1 MKKYL
6 ISAVFALLPMMGF
19 AAGSAVSLDS
29 IEVDAS
35 DKTSLQL
42 GAQTYMDYCMG
53 CHSLKYARYNRVAR
67 DLGIPEDKFR
77 ATLMHSDAA
86 FGSLMDNAM
95 PGKQSK
101 AWFGTTP
108 PDLTLVTRLRG
119 TDWLYS
125 YMRGFYVDASRPWGV
140 NNLVF
145 KDVGMPH
152 VLAELQGVC
161 AEAPQMGPHEDRGT
175 HDDGCKKLAVEG
187 TQTKAEY
194 DTTVYDLVN
203 FLAYMGDPNKLERE
217 RLGWMVLLFL
227 AVFWF
232 ISLLYTREMKK
243 DIH

>member
-6 ISAVFALLPMMGF
+6 ISAVLAFLPMMGF
-19 AAGSAVSLDS
+19 AAVGTALDS
-29 IEVDAS
+29 VDLDRG
-35 DKTSLQL
+35 DKTSLKL

-67 DLGIPEDKFR
+67 DLEIPEAEFR
-77 ATLMHSDAA
+77 ATLMHDDAS
-86 FGSLMDNAM
+86 FGSLMENAM
-95 PGKQSK
+95 PAKQAK
-101 AWFGTTP
+101 AWFGTAP
-108 PDLTLVTRLRG
+108 PDLTLVARLRG

-125 YMRGFYVDASRPWGV
+125 YLRGFYADASRPWGV

-152 VLAELQGVC
+152 ALAELQGIC
-161 AEAPQMGPHEDRGT
+161 ADKPAMGPNEDRGT
-175 HDDGCKKLAVEG
+175 HVEGCKTFAVEG
-187 TQTKAEY
+187 SQTKEEY
-194 DTTVYDLVN
+194 DATIYNLVN

-217 RLGWMVLLFL
+217 RLGWMVLAFL

-232 ISLLYTREMKK
+232 ISLLYTRELKK